1 MVRFIL
7 IYSFLFISCAEKK
20 QLITS
25 KSNTNTSFLSF
36 KSCKSKIIIDSVI
49 DLQGEEI
56 KLNCDLDFRNNG
68 YIKNGT
74 LIGNNS
80 KIISNTT
87 NKIFSDVYLKG
98 TWNID
103 NGKMYWFTD
112 GRDPKLNFK
121 SLCNLINI
129 DAPVYLD
136 RFYDIEAESINS
148 SYATLKD
155 IKIMGTNSSQAG
167 LCLLTKHS
175 IGEAYFKNK
184 TGNNILL
191 KNISIKT
198 KDSKNHIKPIG
209 YDYHFARCDYSSLNK
224 DAIPCLKYFIIDSC
238 LISGAVSF
246 KYAVSSN
253 NTSPAQMLNSGIE
266 NIQIKN
272 STIEESVTLLELSN
286 GKYESLIIDNNRI
299 NNIYGCTF
307 FFPLGGMP
315 VEFSSEKLYIA
326 RKICQFKNNQVKN
339 DFPINSLAHGYMS
352 PLAAKGNN
360 FEVENNIIEDVINLR
375 DGIETVPFYCSA
387 SGLLEINNNKI
398 KNCLGRGI
406 KLPGGSANCLLKLK
420 GAKNVIANDN
430 RFILEKD
437 ALKYLGV
444 ITIVNGKDVFDVKN
458 FRFCL
463 IGSELN
469 KHDFQSSYKFR
480 NNLFSTEL
488 LTDLSHLSRS
498 NIDFE
503 KNTFLVNNLVKSDNT
518 NWGDGGIDHSGTFF
532 ILRDSVKNGYLNF
545 VDNYTKIV
553 NLETDLYFTKD
564 YNDNKWFKEVNYKNN
579 IFELSGNISLALP
592 RSLKTYTENTLSGKG
607 CIFYNEM
614 STANLDI
621 TLNQITATNYIHDY
635 YASSDAPFHIKSNG
649 TYKIKSDNN
658 ISDFINLMDIRLNDL
673 YYNKA
678 IKTTPIIVDINVKL
692 KNKDGKAFH
701 EKYQLILRD
710 HQSIFYKNSEARFRE
725 SPTIDAQNSIF
736 YTVLPDSGRK
746 SQYPLSLVSNKHK
759 SLSSQLRVLNTN
771 NVKSFDIDITV
782 NALSNLKNN
791 KNDIEVFLQNTYSAK
806 Q

>member
-7 IYSFLFISCAEKK
+7 IYSFFFLSCAGKK
-20 QLITS
+20 QFVSST
-25 KSNTNTSFLSF
+25 SNTNTSILSL
-36 KSCKSKIIIDSVI
+36 KTCKSKFIVDSIID
-49 DLQGEEI
+49 LNGTEI
-56 KLNCDLDFRNNG
+56 KLNCDVEFRQNG

-80 KIISNTT
+80 RIISNTT
-87 NKIFSDVYLKG
+87 NKIFSEVNLTGK
-98 TWNID
+98 WNID
-103 NGKMYWFTD
+103 KGKIYWFSD
-112 GRDPKLNFK
+112 GRDPKLNFRT
-121 SLCNLINI
+121 LCILINI

-136 RFYDIEAESINS
+136 RFYDIEAESISS

-155 IKIMGTNSSQAG
+155 IKIVGTSSNQAG

-175 IGEAYFKNK
+175 IGEAYFKNR
-184 TGNNILL
+184 TGNNISL
-191 KNISIKT
+191 KNISIRT
-198 KDSKNHIKPIG
+198 KDYKNNIKPTG

-224 DAIPCLKYFIIDSC
+224 DAIPNLKYFIIDSC
-238 LISGAVSF
+238 LISGAISF
-246 KYAVSSN
+246 KYAISSN
-253 NTSPAQMLNSGIE
+253 NTTPTQMLDSGIE
-266 NIQIKN
+266 DIQIKN

-307 FFPLGGMP
+307 FFPLGGMSK
-315 VEFSSEKLYIA
+315 EFSSEKLYMA
-326 RKICQFKNNQVKN
+326 RERCQFKNNVIKN
-339 DFPINSLAHGYMS
+339 NLPVTSLAYGYMS
-352 PLAAKGNN
+352 LLAAKGNN
-360 FEVENNIIEDVINLR
+360 FEVENNIIEDIINLR

-420 GAKNVIANDN
+420 GARNVIANDN
-430 RFILEKD
+430 QFILEKD
-437 ALKYLGV
+437 ALRRLGI

-458 FRFCL
+458 FRFCF

-469 KHDFQSSYKFR
+469 KNDFYSSYKFQ

-498 NIDFE
+498 NIDFYS
-503 KNTFLVNNLVKSDNT
+503 NTFLVNNLVKSDNT

-532 ILRDSVKNGYLNF
+532 ILRDSVKNGYLKF

-564 YNDNKWFKEVNYKNN
+564 YNDNKWFKEVTYKNN
-579 IFELSGNISLALP
+579 IFELNGNISLALP
-592 RSLKTYTENTLSGKG
+592 RSLNTYTENTLRGKG

-614 STANLDI
+614 STANLGI

-635 YASSDAPFHIKSNG
+635 YASSDAPYHIKSNG
-649 TYKIKSDNN
+649 TFKIKSDNN
-658 ISDFINLMDIRLNDL
+658 ISDLINLMDIRLNDL

-678 IKTTPIIVDINVKL
+678 LKTTPIIVEINIKL
-692 KNKDGKAFH
+692 KNKDGKAFD
-701 EKYQLILRD
+701 EKYQLIIKD
-710 HQSIFYKNSEARFRE
+710 HQSFFYKNNEAILRE
-725 SPTIDAQNSIF
+725 SPTLDERNSIF

-746 SQYPLSLVSNKHK
+746 SKYPLSLVSNNQN
-759 SLSSQLRVLNTN
+759 SLNSQLRVLNTN
-771 NVKSFDIDITV
+771 DVKSFDIDITV
-782 NALSNLKNN
+782 NAKSNLKNN
-791 KNDIEVFLQNTYSAK
+791 NSDIEVFLKNRFSSK
-806 Q
+806 